1 MTTQA
6 APSTADVMIRFAAND
21 SVVLTVVVAAV
32 ESDVVGVVDVD
43 PESRRKNRM
52 TSAAASLA
60 THATFLSTSSI
71 AGVDFANGT
80 SSTSII
86 ALNFKE
92 KSIIKYCAIESYLP
106 SLEAFH

>member
-1 MTTQA
+1 MITQA

-21 SVVLTVVVAAV
+21 SVVLSVLAAV
-32 ESDVVGVVDVD
+32 ESDVVVDVD
-43 PESRRKNRM
+43 PESRRKNLM
-52 TSAAASLA
+52 TSAAASPA

-71 AGVDFANGT
+71 AADDFSNGT

-86 ALNFKE
+86 VLNFKG
-92 KSIIKYCAIESYLP
+92 KSIITYCAIESYLP